1 MSKRKKKKNV
11 IEKSAQ
17 RKQAPDQEQDDD
29 ESFAER
35 AIQAQIDEECGIY
48 NPDQDWL
55 LP

>member
-11 IEKSAQ
+11 LEHVP
-17 RKQAPDQEQDDD
+17 RKQVPEQDDD